1 MGLDKPYEYYYW
13 SDSFNDLTGETSP
26 ELSAWQVGN
35 MTGKAYS
42 HYGLKETYNGKMLYM
57 SRFIFE
63 LASYR
68 EATMQSFDLTEKELY
83 NFLDTMNLL
92 TEQVTLG
99 GPDKLYS
106 VQDIIFGY

>member
-1 MGLDKPYEYYYW
+1 MFPYSLTLKDWSYMGLDKPYEYYYW

-68 EATMQSFDLTEKELY
+68 EATM
-83 NFLDTMNLL
+83 
-92 TEQVTLG
+92 
-99 GPDKLYS
+99 
-106 VQDIIFGY
+106 